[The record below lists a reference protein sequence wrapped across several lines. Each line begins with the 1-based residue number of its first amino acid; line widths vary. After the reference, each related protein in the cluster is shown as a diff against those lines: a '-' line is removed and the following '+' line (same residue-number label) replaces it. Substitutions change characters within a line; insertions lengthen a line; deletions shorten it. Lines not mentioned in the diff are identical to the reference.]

1 MAAVVLALVIAAAPA
16 RAAEPP
22 PNVVLLMT
30 DDQTVRDL
38 QVMSHTRAAIG
49 AQGVTFT
56 DYRAAFPLCCP
67 ARSTM
72 LTGQYA
78 HNHRVLGNKPPR
90 GGYALLDKL
99 HTLPVALQQHGYA
112 NSHIGKY
119 LNGYERKPFRNIP
132 PGWSNW
138 HGTLRTYRMY
148 GFQLNDNGV
157 VHTYG
162 SLRRPNKRLYQTN
175 VLRRIATRFIRGRA
189 HADHPFFLSV
199 AFLAPHAEIFD
210 GFSHA
215 PRPDPDDVG
224 RFAHKPLPRD
234 PSFDEADMSD
244 KPAWLDRQLGGPRH
258 ALKPARIVAITRRF
272 RARQETLLAVDRAV
286 EAIVDTLRDTGQLRG
301 TYIIFT
307 SDNGFM
313 EGQHRIQSGKVVAYE
328 PSTALPLLM
337 RGPGI
342 PAGRVSREPVMDV
355 DLAPTILDM
364 TDAPHHG
371 WTIDGRSMLPFAQS
385 PQRARTSRPRL
396 MEVGPQDSR
405 RGDLDQD
412 GARVRRTERLRLPRY
427 GGVATSRYR
436 YVRYFSGQEELY
448 DLARDPFQIANRVHD
463 PRYLHTRRFL
473 RREFQRLRDCRGA
486 ACRRRIG
493 ATPGPGRTAAG

>member
-1 MAAVVLALVIAAAPA
+1 VRIVVACLLALAVAPSA
-16 RAAEPP
+16 VAGERP
-22 PNVVLLMT
+22 PNVVLIVT

-38 QVMSHTRAAIG
+38 QVMGRTRAAIG

-56 DYRAAFPLCCP
+56 DYRASFPLCCP
-67 ARSTM
+67 ARSSI

-90 GGYALLDKL
+90 GGYARLDKR
-99 HTLPVALQQHGYA
+99 HTLPVALQQHGYVNA
-112 NSHIGKY
+112 HLGKY
-119 LNGYERKPFRNIP
+119 LNGYEHKPFRNVP
-132 PGWSNW
+132 PGWSTW
-138 HGTLRTYRMY
+138 HGLVRTYRMY
-148 GFQLNDNGV
+148 GFQLNDDGV

-162 SLRRPNKRLYQTN
+162 SLFHENRRLYETN
-175 VLRRIATRFIRGRA
+175 VLRRLATRFIRGRA
-189 HADHPFFLSV
+189 GAAHPFFLSL
-199 AFLAPHAEIFD
+199 AFLAPHAEIYD

-215 PRPDPDDVG
+215 PRPDPIDAG
-224 RFAHKPLPRD
+224 HFAHKPLPRD
-234 PSFDEADMSD
+234 AAFDEADMSD
-244 KPAWLDRQLGGPRH
+244 KPPWLRGQLGGPQH
-258 ALKPARIVAITRRF
+258 VLSPARIAAITRRF
-272 RARQETLLAVDRAV
+272 RARQETLLSVDRAV
-286 EAIVDTLRDTGQLRG
+286 EAVVDTLRDTGQLRG
-301 TYIIFT
+301 TYVIFT

-328 PSTALPLLM
+328 PATALPLLM

-342 PAGRVSREPVMDV
+342 PAGRVAREPVADV

-364 TDAPHHG
+364 TGSAHHG

-385 PQRARTSRPRL
+385 PGRAPTSRPRL

-412 GARVRRTERLRLPRY
+412 GARVRRSERLRLPRY

-448 DLARDPFQIANRVHD
+448 DLARDPFQVANRVHD
-463 PRYLHTRRFL
+463 PRYLRTRRFL
-473 RREFQRLRDCRGA
+473 RREWRRLRDCRGA
-486 ACRRRIG
+486 SCRTRIG
-493 ATPGPGRTAAG
+493 ATPGPR

>member
-1 MAAVVLALVIAAAPA
+1 MVAVVLAVLIGAAPA
-16 RAAEPP
+16 RAAEGP

-30 DDQTVRDL
+30 DDQTVRDM
-38 QVMSHTRAAIG
+38 QVLTRTRAAIG

-56 DYRAAFPLCCP
+56 DYRASFPLCCP

-78 HNHRVLGNKPPR
+78 HNHQVLGNKPPR
-90 GGYALLDKL
+90 GGYGRLDKV
-99 HTLPVALQQHGYA
+99 HTLPVALQQHGYVNA
-112 NSHIGKY
+112 HIGKY

-132 PGWSNW
+132 PGWSDW

-148 GFQLNDNGV
+148 GFQLNDNGA

-162 SLRRPNKRLYQTN
+162 KLHTENKRLYQTN
-175 VLRRIATRFIRGRA
+175 VLRRIATRFIRSRA
-189 HADHPFFLSV
+189 HAASPFYLSV

-234 PSFDEADMSD
+234 PAFDEADMSD
-244 KPAWLDRQLGGPRH
+244 KPAWLRRELGGPQH
-258 ALKPARIVAITRRF
+258 ALKPARIAAITRRF
-272 RARQETLLAVDRAV
+272 RSRQETLLAVDRTV
-286 EAIVDTLRDTGQLRG
+286 EAIVNTLRDTGQLRG

-342 PAGRVSREPVMDV
+342 PAGRVSREPVIDV

-364 TDAPHHG
+364 TNTAHHG

-385 PQRARTSRPRL
+385 PARARTSRLRL
-396 MEVGPQDSR
+396 IEVGPQDSR

-427 GGVATSRYR
+427 GGVASSRYR
-436 YVRYFSGQEELY
+436 YMRYFSGQEELY
-448 DLARDPFQIANRVHD
+448 DLARDPHEIANRVHD
-463 PRYLHTRRFL
+463 PRYLRTRRFL
-473 RREFQRLRDCRGA
+473 RHEFQRLRDCVGA
-486 ACRRRIG
+486 ACRKRIG
-493 ATPGPGRTAAG
+493 ATPGPR

>member
-1 MAAVVLALVIAAAPA
+1 MRVRIAVGCLLALVLAAPA
-16 RAAEPP
+16 RAAQRP

-38 QVMSHTRAAIG
+38 AVMTHTRAAIG
-49 AQGVTFT
+49 GQGVRFT
-56 DYRAAFPLCCP
+56 DYRASFPLCCP

-78 HNHRVLGNKPPR
+78 HNHHVLGNKPPR
-90 GGYALLDKL
+90 GGYARLDKQ
-99 HTLPVALQQHGYA
+99 HTLPVALRQHGYVS
-112 NSHIGKY
+112 SHMGKY
-119 LNGYERKPFRNIP
+119 LNGYEHKPFRNIP
-132 PGWSNW
+132 PGWANW
-138 HGTLRTYRMY
+138 HGLVRTYRMY

-162 SLRRPNKRLYQTN
+162 QLFHPNKRLYQTN
-175 VLRRIATRFIRGRA
+175 VLRRLATRFIRGRE
-189 HADHPFFLSV
+189 HASSPFYLSV
-199 AFLAPHAEIFD
+199 AFLAPHAEIYN

-215 PRPDPDDVG
+215 PRPDPSDVG
-224 RFAHKPLPRD
+224 RLAHKPLPRD
-234 PSFDEADMSD
+234 PAFDETDMRD
-244 KPAWLDRQLGGPRH
+244 KPLWLRRQLGGAH
-258 ALKPARIVAITRRF
+258 QALSHSRIAAITSRF
-272 RARQETLLAVDRAV
+272 RRRQETLLSVDRAV

-313 EGQHRIQSGKVVAYE
+313 EGQHRIQSGKVVGYE
-328 PSTALPLLM
+328 PSTALPLLV

-342 PAGRVSREPVMDV
+342 PAGRVSREPVVDV

-364 TDAPHHG
+364 TNSPHHG
-371 WTIDGRSMLPFAQS
+371 WTIDGRSMLPFAQH
-385 PQRARTSRPRL
+385 PRRARTSRPRL

-412 GARVRRTERLRLPRY
+412 GARVRRSERLRLPRY

-436 YVRYFSGQEELY
+436 YIRYFSGQEELY
-448 DLARDPFQIANRVHD
+448 DLVRDPFEVSNRAHD
-463 PRYLHTRRFL
+463 SRYLRTRRFL
-473 RREFQRLRDCRGA
+473 RREWRRLRDCRGA
-486 ACRRRIG
+486 SCRARIG
-493 ATPGPGRTAAG
+493 ATPGPR